1 MKILKEKYLKNIGF
15 NKKFN
20 SNKSNDINANKK
32 RKISIV
38 STLDT
43 QNSKKYREKS
53 NSIEFSNKE
62 LEMIQNYRLKRSNNN
77 NKKEIPSFKGS
88 SLPIFLSSMTNTKNN
103 LNLINNKFKLKKG
116 NNSNDDKSLINY
128 STLINNSI
136 INSQK
141 NIDKYKSISIQNRN
155 KYKKFDLKINF
166 PKLKNIYNLKLA
178 SSRNI
183 KKHNLYN
190 TFEDKNINIQ
200 SYKNINKLNDNITN
214 IKNYKI
220 NNYSMD
226 NNIEKYFLLNKK
238 INDFRNNNNQSKKKL
253 QNILYKRINEK
264 ILKINDEKIKNN
276 SLQIKSENSK
286 KTIHNIMND
295 NNKIFSNESK
305 NNNNSNNINEDDKNK
320 NNNIFN
326 GNKAIKGLKKN
337 INPLKKMITMT
348 NSDKKQ
354 KKPEKRKKKERR
366 LTKKFTYMNKK
377 KQEEKQDE
385 KHDIKIIDIIPN
397 NKININNENNTFL
410 NEVASHNDE
419 TKRNENTKKCLESF
433 KMSIMLKE
441 NYNLNKFILKNN
453 ERLKIIDNSF
463 YNFTKDLQEYQKSFM
478 NEIYNKKMAKYK
490 KTYLELKKNS
500 ILLILLL
507 SYINYINKCCLDN
520 NLINYVIIHVEFS
533 AIYLPK
539 VTKGQILITKKLF
552 SLKKKK
558 TVFYEEKSKFI
569 EKNKNK
575 NKKLSQHMTLNF
587 ITKELYNDNIDS
599 IKINDLL
606 DNNDTPSKKEKKEIL
621 LQYYSSKMSKKRLS
635 IFRNN
640 SIGKKLNRRFSIY
653 IEPKSPKKPIS
664 LLEHKKFFKIDD
676 RNLNND
682 LKKSVLDNLLYYKFG
697 EKEDKESLNNNKQYI
712 QKIISIIH
720 ENKLTKKINNTNI
733 DYYELL
739 RKIKGKENIEII
751 IRTLIKEGEI
761 LLFNEYFQR
770 NLKIIDINCKDEDG
784 NSFLIL
790 SVKVGMNIISKI
802 LLEAGIDVNIQDNE
816 GNSALH
822 YALSGKN
829 YIVADL
835 LKNYG
840 AKEDCY
846 NKSGLTPWDCV
857 SIDGKN

>member
-15 NKKFN
+15 NKKLK

-53 NSIEFSNKE
+53 NSKEFSNKE
-62 LEMIQNYRLKRSNNN
+62 LEMIQNYRLKRSHNI

-141 NIDKYKSISIQNRN
+141 NIDHNNKSISIQNRN

-166 PKLKNIYNLKLA
+166 PKLNNLKLT

-183 KKHNLYN
+183 KKYNLYN
-190 TFEDKNINIQ
+190 TFEDKKINIQ
-200 SYKNINKLNDNITN
+200 SYKNINNFNDNN
-214 IKNYKI
+214 NSIKNYKN

-238 INDFRNNNNQSKKKL
+238 LNDFKNNNNQSRKKL

-264 ILKINDEKIKNN
+264 ILKINDDKIKNN
-276 SLQIKSENSK
+276 SLQIKSKNSK
-286 KTIHNIMND
+286 KIIHNIMNI
-295 NNKIFSNESK
+295 NNKFFSNESK
-305 NNNNSNNINEDDKNK
+305 NNNNINNNNEGDKNK
-320 NNNIFN
+320 INNNFIV
-326 GNKAIKGLKKN
+326 NKTIIGLKKN

-354 KKPEKRKKKERR
+354 KKPEKKRKKERKN
-366 LTKKFTYMNKK
+366 TKKFSYMNKK
-377 KQEEKQDE
+377 KQEEKQDD

-410 NEVASHNDE
+410 NEVTNHNDE
-419 TKRNENTKKCLESF
+419 TKKDEKLIKCLESF

-441 NYNLNKFILKNN
+441 KYNLNKFILKNN
-453 ERLKIIDNSF
+453 EKLKNIDHSF
-463 YNFTKDLQEYQKSFM
+463 YNFTKDLQEYEKSCM
-478 NEIYNKKMAKYK
+478 NEIYNKKIVKYK
-490 KTYLELKKNS
+490 KTYLELKKKS
-500 ILLILLL
+500 ILLILLF

-533 AIYLPK
+533 SIYLPK
-539 VTKGQILITKKLF
+539 ATKGQILITKKLF
-552 SLKKKK
+552 SLKKKE
-558 TVFYEEKSKFI
+558 TLFYEEKSKFI

-575 NKKLSQHMTLNF
+575 KIFQHMTLNF
-587 ITKELYNDNIDS
+587 ITKELFSDNIDS

-606 DNNDTPSKKEKKEIL
+606 DNNDTQSKKEKKEIL
-621 LQYYSSKMSKKRLS
+621 FQYYSSKMSKKKIS
-635 IFRNN
+635 FFRNN

-653 IEPKSPKKPIS
+653 IEQKSPQKSIS
-664 LLEHKKFFKIDD
+664 LLQHKKFFKIDD

-682 LKKSVLDNLLYYKFG
+682 LKKSVFDNLLYYKFG
-697 EKEDKESLNNNKQYI
+697 EIEDKESINNNKQYI
-712 QKIISIIH
+712 QKIISLIH

-761 LLFNEYFQR
+761 LLFNEYFHK

-790 SVKVGMNIISKI
+790 SVKLGINLISKI

-829 YIVADL
+829 YMVADI
-835 LKNYG
+835 LKKYG

-846 NKSGLTPWDCV
+846 NKYGLTPWDCV
-857 SIDGKN
+857 SMDEKN